1 MPLRYPPKLGQL
13 LLCDFDKGGFMPPE
27 MVKRRPAVVVSP
39 RLRSRQLITTV
50 VPLSTTPPDP
60 PEPFVVELKFDE
72 PLAKRFRAT
81 TMWAKCDMIAAVS
94 LARLDMFLIGTDAKT
109 GKKLYSDRT
118 LTQEQFAAV
127 RAGIIAAIGEMR

>member
-1 MPLRYPPKLGQL
+1 MPLKFPPKLGQL
-13 LLCDFDKGGFMPPE
+13 LICDFDKGGFLPPE

-39 RLRSRQLITTV
+39 RLRSRTLITTV

-60 PEPFVVELKFDE
+60 PEPFVVELNFDE

-94 LARLDMFLIGTDAKT
+94 LARLDLFRVGTDAQT
-109 GKKLYSDRT
+109 GKRRYSDRT
-118 LTQEQFAAV
+118 LSPQEFAAV
-127 RAGIIAAIGEMR
+127 RAGIIAAIGEVR